1 MSKIIFL
8 SVETQKEDWAL
19 EAQNLYSEK
28 IKRFFDF
35 EILKIKSPS
44 IARDNK
50 DQKVQEES
58 KLILSKIKTDDYFV
72 LFDEEGKAFDS
83 IEFAKNFK
91 KIQESNPKRIV
102 FLIGGAF
109 GVSEEVKKRANQK
122 LSLSKMVMNHHVALS
137 MALEQ
142 LYRTFTILK
151 GIPYHNS

>member
-1 MSKIIFL
+1 VKIVFL
-8 SVETQKEDWAL
+8 YLETQKEDWAL
-19 EAQNLYSEK
+19 EAQSLYSDK
-28 IKRFFDF
+28 IKRFSDF

-44 IARDNK
+44 IDRDNK
-50 DQKVQEES
+50 VQKVQEES
-58 KLILSKIKTDDYFV
+58 KLILSKLKADDYFI
-72 LFDEEGKAFDS
+72 LFDEGGKSFDS

-91 KIQESNPKRIV
+91 KIQESNPKRIA

-122 LSLSKMVMNHHVALS
+122 LSLSPLVMNHHVALS

-142 LYRTFTILK
+142 LYRSFTIIK

>member
-1 MSKIIFL
+1 MKVIFL
-8 SVETQKEDWAL
+8 YIESQKEDWAL
-19 EAQNLYSEK
+19 EAQSLYSEK
-28 IKRFFDF
+28 IKRFSEF
-35 EILKIKSPS
+35 EIIKIKSPS

-50 DQKVQEES
+50 AHKVEEES
-58 KLILSKIKTDDYFV
+58 KMILGKLKADDYFV
-72 LFDEEGKAFDS
+72 LFDEGGRLFDS
-83 IEFAKNFK
+83 IEFSKNFK

-137 MALEQ
+137 VALEQ